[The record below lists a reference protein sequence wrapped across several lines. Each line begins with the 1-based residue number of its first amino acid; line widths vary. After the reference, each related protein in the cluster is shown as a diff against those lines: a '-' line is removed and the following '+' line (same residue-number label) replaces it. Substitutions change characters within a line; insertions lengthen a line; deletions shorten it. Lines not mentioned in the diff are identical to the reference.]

1 MFAAQGAGP
10 LDRVSVVDA
19 LLAAGARVNDVT
31 SRGHSALMFACSRG
45 RDDTVRA
52 LLAAGASARVRSVTG
67 EVGPSNVSSFS
78 SMMQKIASASLKT
91 YSALICLFRL

>member
-10 LDRVSVVDA
+10 LDRVSVVEA

-31 SRGHSALMFACSRG
+31 SRGHSSLMFGCSRG

-67 EVGPSNVSSFS
+67 EVGTRKISFLS
-78 SMMQKIASASLKT
+78 LRLSETFLAS
-91 YSALICLFRL
+91 FF

>member
-10 LDRVSVVDA
+10 ADRVSVVRA

-31 SRGHSALMFACSRG
+31 SRGHSSLMFGCSRG

-52 LLAAGASARVRSVTG
+52 LLAAGAFARVRSVTG
-67 EVGPSNVSSFS
+67 EVIVCLGLYYNGTDTTVLPS
-78 SMMQKIASASLKT
+78 MIW
-91 YSALICLFRL
+91 R

>member
-10 LDRVSVVDA
+10 LDRVSVVEA

-31 SRGHSALMFACSRG
+31 SRGHSALMFGCSRG

-67 EVGPSNVSSFS
+67 EVGASNVCPFI
-78 SMMQKIASASLKT
+78 SMMQKSTLAFGKNFPSQNSL
-91 YSALICLFRL
+91 SRV